1 RSIRATCW
9 RACRRQTPT
18 RSRPCTT
25 CGSARS
31 GGCMP
36 IAGVPARSDS
46 AAGATGAGSD
56 VVALVQGA
64 VRRPEL
70 VRRALGRVVVQ
81 GDRSPVD
88 AVRCRPG
95 LWMAVEGIGAR
106 GEEHGTVVQ

>member
-1 RSIRATCW
+1 
-9 RACRRQTPT
+9 
-18 RSRPCTT
+18 
-25 CGSARS
+25 

-106 GEEHGTVVQ
+106 GEEHGTVVQGLDAHTAFAGGGVPQLQFAVVLRLP